1 MLPQNNPLAMLMQ
14 AAQTGG
20 NPVVMLQQM
29 AMQNPQI
36 AQAYRLIQGKD
47 ARQLQTMAQNIARE
61 RGLDLNEVVQS
72 LGINQRR

>member
-1 MLPQNNPLAMLMQ
+1 MITNNPLALLMQ

-47 ARQLQTMAQNIARE
+47 ARQLQAMAQNIARE
-61 RGLDLNEVVQS
+61 RGIDLNEVAQS
-72 LGINQRR
+72 LGINPRR